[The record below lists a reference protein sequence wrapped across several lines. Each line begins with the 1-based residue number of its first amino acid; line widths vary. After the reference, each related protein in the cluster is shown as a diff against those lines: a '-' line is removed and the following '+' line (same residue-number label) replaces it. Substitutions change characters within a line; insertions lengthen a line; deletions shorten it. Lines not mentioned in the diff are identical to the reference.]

1 MVQLEEKNNNQTI
14 KMSPLSTSQNVLI
27 RLSIVL
33 GMAAAVLTVIYFTP
47 MPRKF
52 FNTILTENNIGFS
65 LILGS
70 LYLI

>member
-47 MPRKF
+47 MPRKYF
-52 FNTILTENNIGFS
+52 ISILTEFS
-65 LILGS
+65 LIL
-70 LYLI
+70 LYALF